1 MQGGN
6 FGKDRT
12 SETFGFAA
20 RDVSNDVMLVRLEVG
35 ELREPE
41 FLQAIVYWHTRRGQK
56 SMPSRSDIS
65 PTDIGKI
72 LSKVML
78 VDVLAGPPHFRYR
91 VFGTSIVD
99 WMHFDATGQTL
110 DAIEPENYRQML
122 FATYMECVGART
134 PVAHRILWDTKD
146 VAHRYKRL
154 MMPLSADARNV
165 DMLLI
170 TSVAE
175 TFEEAQAFWQEA
187 TGVVRY

>member
-6 FGKDRT
+6 AEDNKSLDPFGLE
-12 SETFGFAA
+12 S
-20 RDVSNDVMLVRLEVG
+20 RDYSKDVMLVRLEVS

-56 SMPSRSDIS
+56 LMPSRADIS
-65 PTDIGKI
+65 PVDIGKI

-78 VDVLAGPPHFRYR
+78 VDVLPGPPHFRYR
-91 VFGTSIVD
+91 IFGTSIAD
-99 WMHFDATGQTL
+99 WIHFDATGQTL
-110 DAIEPENYRQML
+110 DAIEPENYRRML
-122 FATYMECVGART
+122 FATYMECVGARA
-134 PVAHRILWDTKD
+134 PIAHRVLWDTRD

-154 MMPLSADARNV
+154 MMPLSTDTRNV

-175 TFEEAQAFWQEA
+175 TLEEAESFWQTA
-187 TGVVRY
+187 SGVIRY